1 MPFWAAAGAAATS
14 ITITVRMSTVRA
26 MSTSNLLRAYG
37 AAARSPHPAWAFA
50 AALVIGEAVLAIFGV
65 RSVAL
70 ASLALLAPGW
80 ALIPL
85 LPAAVRRRPVAALA
99 AAPILGFAAV
109 SIVLITWSVI
119 GLPLSGTWI
128 RLLLLVIVALALGLW
143 AGAPAPRRPRRGE
156 VYEALGLLGALAVG
170 LVLALRVAGST
181 PLPGNDWAKY
191 LLYADE
197 IRRHGALLI
206 DNPFWMLGVPFRE
219 DPAVPAVYG
228 SVLLMARAS
237 AGILANG
244 IVVFTVLQIA
254 AVFAFARAFWGR
266 AAGVLAA
273 FLVAVVPATQDML
286 GWHGLPNVAA
296 LALMA
301 LALASLA
308 TFASGALDR
317 PGMVGAAVVLVG
329 IAATHRLSLIVTL
342 GAAALVIVGRLLVRE
357 GRGRAARDAGV
368 VAGLA
373 ALLGV
378 GVWVDLVTRQRT
390 FGGTQPYTAYLD
402 TKVDLGLAVRD
413 ISPVLAAALG
423 AALVVVAVWR
433 RSDRALWPAIAM
445 LAVSAGLAYVWLLH
459 VPNYYARMVFFVP
472 VAAAPVVAAV
482 VVRMR
487 PVALVAALTVVAV
500 AFTTVQ
506 SYDQA
511 PRTRAFYAFA
521 NPVSLRGL
529 DALAPILRP
538 DEVVVTDRCWSF
550 LGTWLLH
557 TRTLPAL
564 IPQDIQPKA
573 ELVRA
578 RQARAILDGTPA
590 GRAQARTLAVRYA
603 LMDPLCPAAD
613 GSLPTPPPGASVVFA
628 SPRLAILRLRR

>member
-1 MPFWAAAGAAATS
+1 M
-14 ITITVRMSTVRA
+14 
-26 MSTSNLLRAYG
+26 
-37 AAARSPHPAWAFA
+37 
-50 AALVIGEAVLAIFGV
+50 GEAVLALLGV

-80 ALIPL
+80 ALVPL

-99 AAPILGFAAV
+99 AAPMLGFAAV
-109 SIVLITWSVI
+109 SIVLVTWSVI
-119 GLPLSGTWI
+119 GLPLSGTAI
-128 RLLLLVIVALALGLW
+128 RALLLVLVALALGLW
-143 AGAPAPRRPRRGE
+143 AGAPSPRRPRRGE

-219 DPAVPAVYG
+219 DPGVPALYG
-228 SVLLMARAS
+228 SVLLMARAP

-273 FLVAVVPATQDML
+273 FLVAGVPATQDML
-286 GWHGLPNVAA
+286 GWPGLPNLAA

-308 TFASGALDR
+308 TFAAGVLDR
-317 PGMVGAAVVLVG
+317 PALVGAAIVLVG
-329 IAATHRLSLIVTL
+329 IAATHRLSLLVTL
-342 GAAALVIVGRLLVRE
+342 GAAVLVVVARLLIRE
-357 GRGRAARDAGV
+357 GRRRAARDAGL
-368 VAGLA
+368 VAMLA
-373 ALLGV
+373 ALLGA

-390 FGGTQPYTAYLD
+390 FGGTQAYTAYLD
-402 TKVDLGLAVRD
+402 TKVDLGLAFRD
-413 ISPVLAAALG
+413 ISPVLAVATVL
-423 AALVVVAVWR
+423 ALVAVAIWR

-445 LAVSAGLAYVWLLH
+445 LVVSAGLAYVWLVH

-482 VVRMR
+482 VVRLR
-487 PVALVAALTVVAV
+487 PAALVAAVAVAAV
-500 AFTTVQ
+500 AFTAVQ
-506 SYDQA
+506 SFDQA
-511 PRTRAFYAFA
+511 PKTRAFYAFA

-529 DALAPILRP
+529 DALAPTLSR

-550 LGTWLLH
+550 LGTWLLR

-573 ELVRA
+573 ELRFA

-590 GRAQARTLAVRYA
+590 GRARARALGVRYA

-613 GSLPTPPPGASVVFA
+613 GTLPAPPPGATVVFA